1 MVIDSHQ
8 HFWRYDPI
16 RDGWITDEMASIRR
30 DFMPEHLLPE
40 LRANQVDGCVAVQV
54 DQSERETMFLLDL
67 ARQHSFIRGVVGWID
82 LRSPSLTKRLEFFS
96 QFPKLRGFR
105 HIAQAENDRFL
116 LGKDFLLGV
125 RQLQPFGFTYDIL
138 IYARQLPAAMEFA
151 STLPG
156 QRFVLNHIA
165 KPGIKSGELSTWER
179 SIRELGALPNV
190 YCKLSG
196 LITEADWRRWRP
208 ADLRPYLDVV
218 FDCFGA
224 ERLMFGSDWP
234 VCLLAGS
241 YRQVRQI
248 IERYTE
254 SLTLADKDKIF
265 ALNACRF
272 YGLETQ

>member
-67 ARQHSFIRGVVGWID
+67 ARRHSFIRGVVGWID
-82 LRSPSLTKRLEFFS
+82 LRSPSLTKRLEFLS

-116 LGKDFLLGV
+116 LGKDFLSGV
-125 RQLQPFGFTYDIL
+125 RQLQAFGFTYDIL
-138 IYARQLPAAMEFA
+138 IYARQLPAASEFA
-151 STLPG
+151 ASFPG

-165 KPGIKSGELSTWER
+165 KPAIKSGDISTWER
-179 SIRELGALPNV
+179 SIRKLGALPNV

-196 LITEADWRRWRP
+196 LITEADWQRWRP
-208 ADLRPYLDVV
+208 GDLRPYLDVV
-218 FDCFGA
+218 FDCFGVD
-224 ERLMFGSDWP
+224 RLMFGSDWP

-241 YRQVRQI
+241 YRQVRHI
-248 IERYTE
+248 IEQYTE
-254 SLTLADKDKIF
+254 SLPLADKDKIF